1 MARIKTDKDVTK
13 KEVILNTAAGLFRQ
27 RGYKASS
34 MRDLAEKIGIEAA
47 SLYNHIRS
55 KSELLYDICFSM
67 AALYNE
73 HLESVENSKSSSL
86 KKIEEILRFQIK
98 QMIDNSDFVIV
109 ADREWVHLDE
119 AYITSYQNMKHN
131 YRKRMNHIITKGI
144 QDGEIKSE
152 INVPSTIWL
161 ILHAVNGIESWHRSK
176 TKIPPNE
183 LEENMILIL
192 ISGMKK

>member
-13 KEVILNTAAGLFRQ
+13 KEVILNTAASLFRQ

-55 KSELLYDICFSM
+55 KSELLYDICFST

-73 HLESVENSKSSSL
+73 HLESIENSKQSNL
-86 KKIEEILRFQIK
+86 KKVEDILRFQIR
-98 QMIDNSDFVIV
+98 QMIDNSDYVIV
-109 ADREWVHLDE
+109 ADREWVHLDD
-119 AYITSYQNMKHN
+119 AYIANYQTMKHN

-144 QDGEIKSE
+144 EAGEIKPG

-161 ILHAVNGIESWHRSK
+161 ILHAVSGIESWHRSK
-176 TKIPPNE
+176 TKVPPDE

-192 ISGMKK
+192 ISGMRK

>member
-13 KEVILNTAAGLFRQ
+13 KEVILNTAASLFRQ

-55 KSELLYDICFSM
+55 KSELLYDICFST

-73 HLESVENSKSSSL
+73 HLEAIENSKQTNL
-86 KKIEEILRFQIK
+86 KKIEDILRFQIR
-98 QMIDNSDFVIV
+98 QMIDNSDYVIV
-109 ADREWVHLDE
+109 ADREWVHLDD
-119 AYITSYQNMKHN
+119 AYIASYQSMKHN

-144 QDGEIKSE
+144 EAGEIKPE

-161 ILHAVNGIESWHRSK
+161 ILHAVSGIESWHRSK
-176 TKIPPNE
+176 TKVPPDE